1 MTACLSAMIDVLS
14 VNSFSHHLAAMVA
27 CQENK
32 EQTIYM
38 HILLS
43 TVTLVTLSQS
53 KIQKYSHFL
62 DLLKT

>member
-1 MTACLSAMIDVLS
+1 MIDVLS

-27 CQENK
+27 HQENK

-43 TVTLVTLSQS
+43 TVTLLTLSQS
-53 KIQKYSHFL
+53 KIRKYSHFL
-62 DLLKT
+62 DLFKS